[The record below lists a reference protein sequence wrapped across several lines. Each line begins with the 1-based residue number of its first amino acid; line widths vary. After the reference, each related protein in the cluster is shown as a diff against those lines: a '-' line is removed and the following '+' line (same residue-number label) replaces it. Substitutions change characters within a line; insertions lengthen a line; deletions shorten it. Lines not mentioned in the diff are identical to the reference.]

1 MTLEQIK
8 EAVRSGKKVLA
19 DNGNAIVRCYK
30 SEQWLI
36 DYYNSYNTGLTWAD
50 GKTLHRNDFYIA
62 KQGE

>member
-36 DYYNSYNTGLTWAD
+36 DYYNS
-50 GKTLHRNDFYIA
+50 
-62 KQGE
+62 